1 MRRLMHAVMLIII
14 CLLPAIAC
22 VCDADAGE
30 SGNAAE
36 KRRVLLLSG
45 QNNHNWRETTPR
57 IREIL
62 EESGRFIVDVTT
74 PPEGL
79 TAEALEAYDVIISN
93 WNTFTARYQAPREDG
108 WSDEAKKAYLDFV
121 RNGKGHVVIHAGSSS
136 FYDWPDYQQL
146 VITGFKVGQTDHG
159 TLHTFPVRIDETDH
173 PVTRG
178 LKSFNTF
185 DELWH
190 NAPIAEGGRVLA
202 SAFSSTESG
211 GSGKYEPAVMVRQF
225 GKGRSFTT
233 LLGHDAKAMESKG
246 FQTLLVRGT
255 EWAATG
261 KIAPDQVEDEKPV
274 ESPPLRWEQTDES
287 VALVG
292 PNGVIWQFNYGQQA
306 AKPFFHP
313 LALTTGEVLT
323 WQAPPDHPWHHGL
336 WFCWK
341 YINGVNYW
349 EENLTTGRSDG
360 LTRWSNVRIQT
371 RHARSARI
379 DLDLAYEDPN
389 GKTVLTERRTVR
401 ISAPDSDGQYH
412 LDWKMTFTA
421 GEEDVVLD
429 RTPLPDEPGGQ
440 IWGGYA
446 GLSVRLAKDLKDRQV
461 ITVAGP
467 VSFEDDRHRCRS
479 PYMDYTGMIGD
490 TPAGIAIL
498 DDRGNLERITPWY
511 AIRSAEMSFFSP
523 AVICYGP
530 HTLPAGRSM
539 TLQYR
544 VIVHPDRWDKRRLA
558 SEARS
563 FRNRPRP

>member
-1 MRRLMHAVMLIII
+1 MKHPMPAAMLIII
-14 CLLPAIAC
+14 CLLPAIAR
-22 VCDADAGE
+22 VCEADAAE

-36 KRRVLLLSG
+36 KLRVLLLSG

-57 IREIL
+57 IKEIL
-62 EESGRFIVDVTT
+62 QDSGRFVVDVTT

-79 TAEALEAYDVIISN
+79 TAESLEAYDVILSD
-93 WNTFTARYQAPREDG
+93 WNTFTARYQAPCEAG

-136 FYDWPDYQQL
+136 FYDWPEYQQL
-146 VITGFKVGQTDHG
+146 VISSFRVGQTDHG
-159 TLHTFPVRIDETDH
+159 TRHTFPVRIDETDH
-173 PVTRG
+173 PITRG

-211 GSGKYEPAVMVRQF
+211 GSGKYEPVVMVRQF
-225 GKGRSFTT
+225 GEGRSFTT
-233 LLGHDAKAMESKG
+233 LLGHDAKAMAGEG
-246 FQTLLVRGT
+246 FQTLLVRGA

-261 KIAPDQVEDEKPV
+261 GVSAPAQEDEPT
-274 ESPPLRWEQTDES
+274 ETLALRWQQTDES

-292 PNGVIWQFNYGQQA
+292 PTGVIWQFNYGEQA

-323 WQAPPDHPWHHGL
+323 CQAPPDHPWHHGL

-349 EENLTTGRSDG
+349 EENKATGRSDG
-360 LTRWSNVRIQT
+360 LTRWTNVRIQT

-379 DLDLAYEDPN
+379 DLDLTYEDPD
-389 GKTVLTERRTVR
+389 GQAVLTEQRIVR

-421 GEEDVVLD
+421 GAEDVVLD

-446 GLSVRLAKDLKDRQV
+446 GLSVRLAKELEDRQV
-461 ITVAGP
+461 INAKGS
-467 VSFEDDRHRCRS
+467 VSFENDRHRSRS
-479 PYMDYTGMIGD
+479 QCMDYSGMIGSA
-490 TPAGIAIL
+490 PAGIAIL
-498 DDRGNLERITPWY
+498 DDRQSRNFPTPWY
-511 AIRSAEMSFFSP
+511 AIRSDVMSFFSP

-530 HTLPAGRSM
+530 HTLPAGRRM
-539 TLQYR
+539 TLEYR
-544 VIVHPDRWDKRRLA
+544 VIVHPHRWDTRRLR
-558 SEARS
+558 SEAVS
-563 FRNRPRP
+563 FWNRPRP

>member
-1 MRRLMHAVMLIII
+1 MRHLMHAAMLIL
-14 CLLPAIAC
+14 CFLPAIAC
-22 VCDADAGE
+22 VCEADAAE
-30 SGNAAE
+30 SENAPD
-36 KRRVLLLSG
+36 KLHVLLLSG

-62 EESGRFIVDVTT
+62 EDSGRFIVDVTQ

-79 TAEALEAYDVIISN
+79 TAKALKAYDVIISN

-121 RNGKGHVVIHAGSSS
+121 RDGKGHVVIHAGSSS
-136 FYDWPDYQQL
+136 FYDWPEYQQL
-146 VITGFKVGQTDHG
+146 VITSFKVGQTDHG
-159 TLHTFPVRIDETDH
+159 SRHTFPVRIDETDH
-173 PVTRG
+173 PITRG

-202 SAFSSTESG
+202 SAFSSAESG
-211 GSGKYEPAVMVRQF
+211 GSGKYEPVVMVRQF

-233 LLGHDAKAMESKG
+233 LLGHDAKAMAGEG

-261 KIAPDQVEDEKPV
+261 GVSEPAENAENA
-274 ESPPLRWEQTDES
+274 EAPPLHWQQTDDS

-292 PNGVIWQFNYGQQA
+292 PSGVIWQFNHGEQA

-349 EENLTTGRSDG
+349 EENRDTGRSDG

-379 DLDLAYEDPN
+379 DLDLTYEDPD
-389 GKTVLTERRTVR
+389 GKTVLTERRVVR
-401 ISAPDSDGQYH
+401 ISAPDSNGQYH
-412 LDWKMTFTA
+412 LDWTMTFTA
-421 GEEDVVLD
+421 GEEDVILD

-446 GLSVRLAKDLKDRQV
+446 GLSVRLAKELKDRQV
-461 ITVAGP
+461 ITAKGP
-467 VSFEDDRHRCRS
+467 VSFENDRHRSRS
-479 PYMDYTGMIGD
+479 PSMEYSGMIGSA
-490 TPAGIAIL
+490 PAGIAIL
-498 DDRGNLERITPWY
+498 DDRHNLNSPSPWY
-511 AIRSAEMSFFSP
+511 AIRSEQMSFFSP
-523 AVICYGP
+523 AVVCYGP
-530 HTLPAGRSM
+530 HTLPAGAVM
-539 TLQYR
+539 TLRYR
-544 VIVHPDRWDKRRLA
+544 VIVHPGRWDRRQLH
-558 SEARS
+558 SEWMSLQSQGR
-563 FRNRPRP
+563 R

>member
-1 MRRLMHAVMLIII
+1 MRQPAQLAMLIIP
-14 CLLPAIAC
+14 CLLATAC
-22 VCDADAGE
+22 ICHADTADPDAAVD
-30 SGNAAE
+30 
-36 KRRVLLLSG
+36 KLRVLLLSG

-57 IREIL
+57 IRQIL
-62 EESGRFIVDVTT
+62 QDSGRFIVDVTE

-79 TAEALEAYDVIISN
+79 TAESLQAYDVIVSD

-121 RNGKGHVVIHAGSSS
+121 RNGKGHVAIHAGSSS
-136 FYDWPDYQQL
+136 FYDWPEYRQL
-146 VITGFKVGQTDHG
+146 VITAFKVGQTDHG
-159 TLHTFPVRIDETDH
+159 TRHTFPVRIDEPDH
-173 PVTRG
+173 PITRG

-190 NAPIAEGGRVLA
+190 NAPIVEGGQVLA

-211 GSGKYEPAVMVRQF
+211 GSGKYEPVAMVRQF
-225 GKGRSFTT
+225 GEGRSFTT
-233 LLGHDAKAMESKG
+233 LLGHDAKAMASEG
-246 FQTLLVRGT
+246 FQALLVRGT

-261 KIAPDQVEDEKPV
+261 AVSEPAQEDKPA
-274 ESPPLRWEQTDES
+274 ESLPLRWEQTDDS

-292 PNGVIWQFNYGQQA
+292 PSGVIWQFNHGDEA

-313 LALTTGEVLT
+313 LALTSGEVLT
-323 WQAPPDHPWHHGL
+323 CQAPPDHPWHHGL

-341 YINGVNYW
+341 YINGINYW
-349 EENLTTGRSDG
+349 EENQATGRSDG
-360 LTRWSNVRIQT
+360 LTRWTNVRIQT

-379 DLDLAYEDPN
+379 DMDLTYEDPD
-389 GKTVLTERRTVR
+389 GRTVLTERRTVR
-401 ISAPDSDGQYH
+401 VSAPDANGQYH
-412 LDWKMTFTA
+412 LDWTMTFRA

-429 RTPLPDEPGGQ
+429 RTPLPDEPGGR

-446 GLSVRLAKDLKDRQV
+446 GLSVRLAKELEDRQV

-479 PYMDYTGMIGD
+479 PYMDYSGMIGSA
-490 TPAGIAIL
+490 PAGIAIL
-498 DDRGNLERITPWY
+498 DDRGNLDRVTPWY
-511 AIRSAEMSFFSP
+511 AIKSDVMSFFSP
-523 AVICYGP
+523 AVICYRP

-544 VIVHPDRWDKRRLA
+544 VIVHPHRWDKRRLV
-558 SEARS
+558 SEVRS
-563 FRNRPRP
+563 FWNRPRP